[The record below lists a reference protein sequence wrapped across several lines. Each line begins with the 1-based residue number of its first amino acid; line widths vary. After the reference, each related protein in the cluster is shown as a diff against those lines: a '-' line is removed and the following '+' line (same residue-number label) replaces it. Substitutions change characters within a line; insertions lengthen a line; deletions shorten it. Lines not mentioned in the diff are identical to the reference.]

1 MALTIREI
9 DWQDTLSVRHQVL
22 WPDKPVSFS
31 RVDGDETATHY
42 GAFTDGMLVC
52 VASIYL
58 SEDSARLR
66 KFATLPDYQ
75 GRGIGSKVL
84 AKAIEQLKQQ
94 NIKRFWCDA
103 RTTATAFY
111 QKFGL
116 SVEGREFVKSGVSY
130 FRMSVSWPEAN

>member
-1 MALTIREI
+1 M
-9 DWQDTLSVRHQVL
+9 
-22 WPDKPVSFS
+22 
-31 RVDGDETATHY
+31 
-42 GAFTDGMLVC
+42 
-52 VASIYL
+52 ASIYL

-94 NIKRFWCDA
+94 NINRFWCDA